1 MDRYVHV
8 KIIKNAI
15 LFSISINVPVFN
27 NNRNN
32 CDVFHQTFNVTANK
46 VKYVFYHFSVT
57 DNCTSDKHRRRKQ
70 AMMFIT
76 VILGV
81 LAMLQFSVYFLLT

>member
-46 VKYVFYHFSVT
+46 VKYVFLSFFS
-57 DNCTSDKHRRRKQ
+57 DR
-70 AMMFIT
+70 
-76 VILGV
+76 
-81 LAMLQFSVYFLLT
+81 